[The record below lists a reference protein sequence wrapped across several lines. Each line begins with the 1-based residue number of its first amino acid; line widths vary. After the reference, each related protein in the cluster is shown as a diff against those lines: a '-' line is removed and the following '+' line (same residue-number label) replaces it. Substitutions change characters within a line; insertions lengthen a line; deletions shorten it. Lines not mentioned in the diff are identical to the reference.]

1 MLDTGQLFHYSYSRA
16 VFFCPLSPV
25 LDVFFSL
32 LLERNFFNEKQT
44 KLTNSVFKLF
54 YSIKKLPL
62 LHVVQWTKYQDFMI
76 LICDEPAAYENCVI
90 TCKCVWFFSSNSSCK
105 SSLTDL
111 SQISTVSED
120 EKETVPAVRI
130 LFDYIWN
137 NSKLMKQLRQ
147 MYALLSKCLQIKL
160 LRFPI
165 SIWCIYTGNIL
176 NQ

>member
-1 MLDTGQLFHYSYSRA
+1 MLDTGQLFYYSYWRA
-16 VFFCPLSPV
+16 FFFCPLSPV
-25 LDVFFSL
+25 LDIFFSL
-32 LLERNFFNEKQT
+32 LLERNFFNEKQR

-54 YSIKKLPL
+54 YSIKKLLL

-76 LICDEPAAYENCVI
+76 LVCDEPAVYENCVI
-90 TCKCVWFFSSNSSCK
+90 TCKCVWFFSSNNSSCK

-130 LFDYIWN
+130 LFDYIRN

-147 MYALLSKCLQIKL
+147 IYALLSKCLQIKL
-160 LRFPI
+160 LQFPI
-165 SIWCIYTGNIL
+165 SIWCI
-176 NQ
+176 